1 VSKVCH
7 VLSICLSQKCARVA
21 SVVFTQ
27 LSVLWIVP
35 TLCTVLSS
43 FSQIQLDRSRVKCRR
58 ADLWICKCELWQ
70 AAIVAVEAYKYC
82 HLSSFILFTQKYDP
96 VYLESHISVT
106 VHVCCAKSYCF
117 RSKQKS
123 AMHIQFYASILH
135 RIILSPLLLLI
146 SLEVCCPVSDMFAC
160 LTHISVY

>member
-1 VSKVCH
+1 MNLSKLSLLHLQKGGGQNIVSKVCH

-82 HLSSFILFTQKYDP
+82 HLSSFILFTKNMTQFIWNHIFLLLFMFVVLNLTVSDP
-96 VYLESHISVT
+96 S
-106 VHVCCAKSYCF
+106 KSQQCIF
-117 RSKQKS
+117 NFTP
-123 AMHIQFYASILH
+123 QFY
-135 RIILSPLLLLI
+135 
-146 SLEVCCPVSDMFAC
+146 
-160 LTHISVY
+160 TG